1 MVREYDYYEGSEVID
16 SVVDGGLAAF
26 KKLPHGDNQRHRA
39 SAVRQIGRDACHNG
53 KSALVT
59 GHFILPNDGID
70 GGLQELYT
78 EADLETFTH
87 IVYLKV
93 PAEDIRKRCAAD
105 VQRKRALVPA
115 EEMSKWHYAEVER
128 LFHLCL
134 DRYRL
139 RNC

>member
-1 MVREYDYYEGSEVID
+1 MVRECNYYKGSEVIN

-26 KKLPHGDNQRHRA
+26 KKLPHGDKQRHRA
-39 SAVRQIGRDACHNG
+39 SAVGQIGRDTCHNG

-93 PAEDIRKRCAAD
+93 PAEDIRKRCAANM
-105 VQRKRALVPA
+105 QRKRALFPA
-115 EEMSKWHYAEVER
+115 EEMSKWHYAEVEK

-134 DRYRL
+134 NRYRF